1 MKSVP
6 VIELI
11 KHFQTMY
18 EEHWNYDWSGHEE
31 GLVGCAGAFTYVFSL
46 YGISYPN
53 GSNAIERNKV
63 VGGLLPLCQAEPGMA
78 AFKAKS
84 PGEDGYDLPGKYK
97 ISGASYN
104 GDLTDYYHIGLVDE
118 DKNYV
123 LNAKGKT
130 QGFCR
135 DRLTDDNGWDFV
147 AYIKNVDYGKE
158 EDMGNTELFGDQAV
172 VILPAGS
179 NGSTVNMRENHST
192 SSGIIA
198 KVPVGS
204 EITVVEDQGQWCK
217 IQYNGKT
224 GWMMSNYIEYK
235 YQDDETDCISEQD
248 RKRIN
253 EALSSIRTQLD
264 VISAI
269 VGRG

>member
-1 MKSVP
+1 MKSIP
-6 VIELI
+6 VNELI

-31 GLVGCAGAFTYVFSL
+31 GLVGCAGAFTYAFSL

-53 GSNAIERNKV
+53 GSNSIERNKV

-84 PGEDGYDLPGKYK
+84 PGENGYDLPDKYK
-97 ISGASYN
+97 IGGTSYN

-118 DKNYV
+118 DKAYV
-123 LNAKGKT
+123 LNAKGTT

-158 EDMGNTELFGDQAV
+158 EQMPDLKGDWAKVVRPEGKIGNTVRMRKAPSMTADVIMNIPFGTEV
-172 VILPAGS
+172 LVL
-179 NGSTVNMRENHST
+179 
-192 SSGIIA
+192 
-198 KVPVGS
+198 K
-204 EITVVEDQGQWCK
+204 DQGQWCE
-217 IQYNGKT
+217 IQFDDKT
-224 GWMMSNYIEYK
+224 GWMMSNYLEYAH
-235 YQDDETDCISEQD
+235 QDDETDAISQED
-248 RKRIN
+248 RNRIDA
-253 EALSSIRTQLD
+253 ALSAIQTQLD
-264 VISAI
+264 IIGSI
-269 VGRG
+269 IGRG